1 MRVEHVYR
9 YPVKGLTAEAL
20 DEVTLREGEMLPWD
34 RAFALAQ
41 GDAPF
46 DPLLPRYLH
55 PRHFLT
61 LKVNARAALL
71 KAAFDPAT
79 GTLVLRA
86 PALHASGGEI
96 LRENALLPAGQARIA
111 AFLTRFLGDEARG
124 TPRFYHVPGHHF
136 ADDSE
141 RYVSLIGEATL
152 RDLERRVGA
161 VRERLRFRANL
172 YVSGAAPWAEFEW
185 LGQELQVGSARLRV
199 VQRITRCP
207 ATNVNPETAER
218 DAKPVLELREQYGHA
233 DLGVYARVLE
243 GGTVAPGSA
252 VELLGA

>member
-46 DPLLPRYLH
+46 DPAQPRYLP

-61 LKVNARAALL
+61 LKVSARPALL
-71 KAAFDPAT
+71 RAAFDSAT

-86 PALHASGGEI
+86 PGGEV
-96 LRENALLPAGQARIA
+96 LRENALVPAGQAQIA
-111 AFLTRFLGDEARG
+111 AFLTRFLGDDARG
-124 TPRFYHVPGHHF
+124 TPRFHHVPGHHF

-152 RDLERRVGA
+152 RDLERHVGA
-161 VRERLRFRANL
+161 PRHRLRFRANL
-172 YVSGAAPWAEFEW
+172 YVSGAAPWAEFGW

-199 VQRITRCP
+199 MQRITRCV
-207 ATNVNPETAER
+207 ATNVNPETAAR
-218 DAKPVLELREQYGHA
+218 DAKPVLELRRHFGSAE
-233 DLGVYARVLE
+233 LGVYARVME

>member
-1 MRVEHVYR
+1 MRVEHIYR

-20 DEVTLREGEMLPWD
+20 DEVTLRQGEMLPWD
-34 RAFALAQ
+34 RAFALAH

-46 DPLLPRYLH
+46 DPAQPRYLH

-61 LKVNARAALL
+61 LKENGRAALL
-71 KAAFDPAT
+71 KTAFDPGT
-79 GTLVLRA
+79 GTLALRA
-86 PALHASGGEI
+86 PDGEM
-96 LRENALLPAGQARIA
+96 LAENALSPAGRERIA
-111 AFLTRFLGDEARG
+111 TFLGRFMGAEVRG
-124 TPRFYHVPGHHF
+124 MPRFHHVPGHHF

-152 RDLERRVGA
+152 RDLETRVGA
-161 VRERLRFRANL
+161 SRNRLRFRANL
-172 YVSGAAPWAEFEW
+172 YLSGAPPWAEFTW
-185 LGQELQVGSARLRV
+185 IGQELQVGRARLRV

-207 ATNVNPETAER
+207 ATNVNPDTADR
-218 DAKPVLELREQYGHA
+218 DAKPVLELREHYGHA

>member
-20 DEVTLREGEMLPWD
+20 DEATLREGEMLPWD

-71 KAAFDPAT
+71 RAAFDPAT
-79 GTLVLRA
+79 GALVLRA
-86 PALHASGGEI
+86 PGGEI
-96 LRENALLPAGQARIA
+96 LHENALAPAGQARIA
-111 AFLTRFLGDEARG
+111 AFLARFLGDEARG
-124 TPRFYHVPGHHF
+124 TPRFHHVPGHHF

-141 RYVSLIGEATL
+141 RYVSVIGEATL

-161 VRERLRFRANL
+161 PRARLRFRANL
-172 YVSGAAPWAEFEW
+172 YVSGAPPWAEFDW

-199 VQRITRCP
+199 MRRITRCP
-207 ATNVNPETAER
+207 ATNVNPDTAER
-218 DAKPVLELREQYGHA
+218 DARPVLELREHYGSA
-233 DLGVYARVLE
+233 DLGVYARVIE

>member
-20 DEVTLREGEMLPWD
+20 DEATLREGEMLPWD

-61 LKVNARAALL
+61 LKANARAALL
-71 KAAFDPAT
+71 KAAFDPTT
-79 GTLVLRA
+79 GIL
-86 PALHASGGEI
+86 ALHAPGGEG
-96 LRENALLPAGQARIA
+96 LAENALTQAGQERIA
-111 AFLTRFLGDEARG
+111 AFLARFLGDEARG
-124 TPRFYHVPGHHF
+124 VPRFLHVPGHHF

-141 RYVSLIGEATL
+141 PYVSVIGEASL
-152 RDLERRVGA
+152 RDLEHRVGA
-161 VRERLRFRANL
+161 PRERLRFRANL
-172 YVSGAAPWAEFEW
+172 YVSGAPPWAEFDW

-207 ATNVNPETAER
+207 ATNVNPETAVR
-218 DAKPVLELREQYGHA
+218 DAKPVVELREHFGSA
-233 DLGVYARVLE
+233 DLGVYARVIE

-252 VELLGA
+252 VELFGS

>member
-41 GDAPF
+41 GDSPF
-46 DPLLPRYLH
+46 DPAQPRYLH

-79 GTLVLRA
+79 GRLVLRA
-86 PALHASGGEI
+86 PDGEALS
-96 LRENALLPAGQARIA
+96 ENALAPEGQARIA
-111 AFLTRFLGDEARG
+111 AFLARFLGDEARG
-124 TPRFYHVPGHHF
+124 TPRFHHVPGHHF

-161 VRERLRFRANL
+161 PRERLRFRANL
-172 YVSGAAPWAEFEW
+172 YVSGAPPWAEFDW
-185 LGQELQVGSARLRV
+185 LGQDLQVGSARLRV
-199 VQRITRCP
+199 VQRITRCV
-207 ATNVNPETAER
+207 ATNVNPGTAER
-218 DAKPVLELREQYGHA
+218 DAKPVLELREHYGSA
-233 DLGVYARVLE
+233 DLGVYARVVE
-243 GGTVAPGSA
+243 GGTVSPGSA
-252 VELLGA
+252 VELLGD

>member
-20 DEVTLREGEMLPWD
+20 DEVTLQEGEMLPWD
-34 RAFALAQ
+34 RAFALAH

-46 DPLLPRYLH
+46 DPAQPRYLP
-55 PRHFLT
+55 PRHFFT
-61 LKVNARAALL
+61 LKTSARPALL

-86 PALHASGGEI
+86 PYGEH
-96 LRENALLPAGQARIA
+96 LAENALAPAGQARIA
-111 AFLTRFLGDEARG
+111 AFLTRFLGDDTRG
-124 TPRFYHVPGHHF
+124 TPRFHHVPGHHF

-141 RYVSLIGEATL
+141 RYVSVIGEATL

-161 VRERLRFRANL
+161 PRHRLRFRANL
-172 YVSGAAPWAEFEW
+172 YVSGAPPWAEFDW
-185 LGQELQVGSARLRV
+185 LGQEVQVGSARLRV
-199 VQRITRCP
+199 VQHITRCP

-218 DAKPVLELREQYGHA
+218 DAKPVLELREHYGSA
-233 DLGVYARVLE
+233 DLGVYARVIE

>member
-41 GDAPF
+41 GDSPF
-46 DPLLPRYLH
+46 DPARPRYLH
-55 PRHFLT
+55 KRHFLT
-61 LKVNARAALL
+61 LMANARAALL

-86 PALHASGGEI
+86 PGEDV
-96 LRENALLPAGQARIA
+96 LRENALAPAGQLRIA

-124 TPRFYHVPGHHF
+124 TPRFHHVPGHHF
-136 ADDSE
+136 SDDSE

-161 VRERLRFRANL
+161 PRHRLRFRANL
-172 YVSGAAPWAEFEW
+172 YMSGAAPWAEFDW

-199 VQRITRCP
+199 VQRITRCV

-218 DAKPVLELREQYGHA
+218 DAKPVLELREHFGSA
-233 DLGVYARVLE
+233 DLGVYARVIE
-243 GGTVAPGSA
+243 GGSVAPGSA

>member
-20 DEVTLREGEMLPWD
+20 DEVTLRAGEMLPWD
-34 RAFALAQ
+34 RAFALVQ

-61 LKVNARAALL
+61 LKVNPRAALL
-71 KAAFDPAT
+71 KAAFDSTT

-86 PALHASGGEI
+86 PSGEI
-96 LRENALLPAGQARIA
+96 LRENALMPAGQGRIA
-111 AFLTRFLGDEARG
+111 AFLTRFLGDEVRG
-124 TPRFYHVPGHHF
+124 TPRFHHVPGHHF

-141 RYVSLIGEATL
+141 RYVSVIGEATL

-161 VRERLRFRANL
+161 ARARLRFRANL
-172 YVSGAAPWAEFEW
+172 YVSGAPPWAEFNW
-185 LGQELQVGSARLRV
+185 IGQDLQVGSARLRV

-218 DAKPVLELREQYGHA
+218 DARPVLELREHYGHA

-252 VELLGA
+252 VEALGD